1 MIRLSQVCKHYG
13 HTQALAPIDLEIPAG
28 ETLAIIGPSGCG
40 KSTLL
45 RLIVGL
51 IQPDAGEIHFERALL
66 SPATVLEARR
76 RMGYVIQEGG
86 LFPHLTVRDN
96 VSVMAHYL
104 GRDRGWIDARLAE
117 LARLVG
123 LPAELM
129 PRFPA
134 ELSGGQRQR
143 VSLMRALMLDPDLL
157 LLDEPLGALDPM
169 IRYRLQQELK
179 AIFAQL
185 GKTVIMVTHD
195 IAEAAF
201 FGHTLVLMR
210 DGQVVTSGEI
220 NELLTRL
227 DLRMAHGRNAD
238 AVIQATVHDHDT
250 ADQLTELRFGGG
262 RLWVPRV
269 ALATGTAGVEP
280 ELVGLDPKAASA
292 AEGAVQIGQTAAV
305 DISSG
310 ATVTVS
316 ARCPTRAS
324 GAHTWRSSSPKTF
337 LQRGSSRR
345 RTSSPACRASGWN
358 CWRSSAGSKRSI
370 SPRGSRW

>member
-1 MIRLSQVCKHYG
+1 MAHGFVAVRSCSIGYTALAAAGDHETGSSWMIRLSQVCKSYG

-51 IQPDAGEIHFERALL
+51 IQPDAGEIQFEGALL
-66 SPATVLEARR
+66 NPANVLEARR

-104 GRDRGWIDARLAE
+104 GRDRDWIDARLAE

-210 DGQVVTSGEI
+210 DGRIVQTGSLR
-220 NELLTRL
+220 ELAGAPADPFVIEFISAQREP
-227 DLRMAHGRNAD
+227 MA
-238 AVIQATVHDHDT
+238 
-250 ADQLTELRFGGG
+250 QLY
-262 RLWVPRV
+262 RV
-269 ALATGTAGVEP
+269 LE
-280 ELVGLDPKAASA
+280 
-292 AEGAVQIGQTAAV
+292 
-305 DISSG
+305 
-310 ATVTVS
+310 
-316 ARCPTRAS
+316 
-324 GAHTWRSSSPKTF
+324 
-337 LQRGSSRR
+337 
-345 RTSSPACRASGWN
+345 
-358 CWRSSAGSKRSI
+358 
-370 SPRGSRW
+370 